1 MPTVTTYK
9 RLILYLLNQLGETPE
24 KVAQSLKDKGFKGKR
39 KQAHCYPIYQYLTS
53 HGLDLG
59 VSPSEIAL
67 YDTTTKGCDIT
78 APLPI
83 KQFIYD
89 FDIGKYPEL
98 ESEPSKP

>member
-1 MPTVTTYK
+1 MTTIETNK
-9 RLILYLLNQLGETPE
+9 QLILTLLEQLGETPE
-24 KVAQSLKDKGFKGKR
+24 QVAEALKAKGFKGKR
-39 KQAHCYPIYQYLTS
+39 KRAHCCPIYQYLTS
-53 HGLDLG
+53 HGLDVG

-89 FDIGKYPEL
+89 FDLGKYPDL
-98 ESEPSKP
+98 ES